1 MTHEQKYIGQAMIYF
16 GDDPAYSIHLNE
28 LNQMKTTS
36 PELEKLMHAYYQV
49 TILNRDRGELRSEFI
64 KIGGSPGSYDDFT
77 EEFDDIVLPSGLK
90 QAIRVENNRTR
101 SLEVRELLLEVDEG
115 RIDWDELASSV
126 VGMERDN
133 QQSMSLME
141 IMKSYDNRE
150 HRLYVPFG
158 FSGLDIRTKGM
169 CRKRVTILAA
179 RPGVGKTDFALAIA
193 RNVLHRGRNVFFA
206 SLEMDE
212 YELYERM
219 SNAVGKEGLK
229 EYKGIMQVDSRGAL
243 SVPQISAA
251 VNRGNYELVVV
262 DHIGLLQYAG
272 KERGQ
277 YERTTAL
284 SGQLRIAA
292 KNSNASWLVL
302 SQLSRGVPDEM
313 TRPALSHL
321 RDSGAIEQDAFM
333 VAFLHELEKRDFTA
347 SNRKVEVGIAKNR
360 GGAPT
365 RKGFEFRMGLSQWE
379 ELE

>member
-1 MTHEQKYIGQAMIYF
+1 MTHEQKYIGRAIVYF
-16 GDDPAYSIHLNE
+16 GDDPAYTIHLNE

-36 PELEKLMHAYYQV
+36 PELERLMQAYYQI

-64 KIGGSPGSYDDFT
+64 KLGGSAESYDKFT
-77 EEFDDIVLPSGLK
+77 DDLDDIVLPSGLK
-90 QAIRVENNRTR
+90 QAIQVENNRTR
-101 SLEVRELLLEVDEG
+101 SLEVRELLVEIDEG
-115 RIDWDELASSV
+115 RIEWEELASSV
-126 VGMERDN
+126 IGMETDN

-141 IMKSYDNRE
+141 IMRSYDNRE
-150 HRLYVPFG
+150 QRLYVPFG

-193 RNVLHRGRNVFFA
+193 RNVLHRSRNVFFA

-219 SNAVGKEGLK
+219 HNAVGDKLK

-243 SVPQISAA
+243 SVSQISAA

-302 SQLSRGVPDEM
+302 SQLSRGVPDET
-313 TRPALSHL
+313 TRPQLSHL

-333 VAFLHELEKRDFTA
+333 VVFLHEIEKRDLTA
-347 SNRKVEVGIAKNR
+347 SDRIVEVGIAKNR

-365 RKGFEFRMGLSQWE
+365 RKGFIFRMGLSQWAE
-379 ELE
+379 TQ